1 MTEERVQE
9 DAKRFELSLASV
21 KWYHAVALLVVAL
34 VAYAVLRAGSSAPDS
49 AILILWKWTPYILQ
63 GYGLNLLMSFAAMA
77 LATLLGV
84 PLGVAQTSHVYLI
97 RKCASWLTN
106 LFRNTPWLV
115 FLFAVMYLLPM
126 HVSIGT
132 GTVYLP
138 DWLKATFAFTLPV
151 MGNLSEVVRGAI
163 ASIPSGQWESANSL
177 GLSRYQTMTHVILP
191 QCIKR
196 ALPSWMNW
204 YSLLALA
211 TPMAAIIGVR
221 EAVGSAQA
229 AMEAAGGRPDFLI
242 PFYLFLLALFFI
254 YIYPIALLTKRL
266 ERKYSVK

>member
-1 MTEERVQE
+1 MTEERVQ
-9 DAKRFELSLASV
+9 DSAKRFDVSLASV
-21 KWYHAVALLVVAL
+21 KWYHWMALLVV
-34 VAYAVLRAGSSAPDS
+34 VAVTYGVVAAGRATQDS
-49 AILILWKWTPYILQ
+49 ALLILWKWTPFILQ
-63 GYGLNLLMSFAAMA
+63 GYGLNLLMSFAAMG
-77 LATLLGV
+77 LATVLGV
-84 PLGVAQTSHVYLI
+84 PLGAAQASGSYWV
-97 RKCASWLTN
+97 RMCASGITR

-115 FLFAVMYLLPM
+115 VLFAVMYLIPM
-126 HVSIGT
+126 HVSIGGWT
-132 GTVYLP
+132 FYLP
-138 DWLKATFAFTLPV
+138 DWLKATLAFTLPV

-163 ASIPSGQWESANSL
+163 ASIPSGQWESASSL
-177 GLSRYQTMTHVILP
+177 GLTRYQTMTHVILP
-191 QCIKR
+191 QCVKR

-242 PFYLFLLALFFI
+242 PFYLFLLTLFFI
-254 YIYPIALLTKRL
+254 YIYPIALLTKKL

>member
-1 MTEERVQE
+1 MREQPIQE
-9 DAKRFELSLASV
+9 SGKRFHQSLARV
-21 KWYHAVALLVVAL
+21 KWYHVVALLAIAAVSYGLVTAGRPAEQSAL
-34 VAYAVLRAGSSAPDS
+34 
-49 AILILWKWTPYILQ
+49 LILWKWMPFILQ

-77 LATLLGV
+77 LATVLGV
-84 PLGVAQTSHVYLI
+84 PLGVAQTSHCYLV
-97 RKCASWLTN
+97 RKCASGVTH

-115 FLFAVMYLLPM
+115 FLFAVMYLMPM
-126 HVSIGT
+126 KVSIGSE
-132 GTVYLP
+132 TVYLP
-138 DWLKATFAFTLPV
+138 DWFKATLAFTLPV
-151 MGNLSEVVRGAI
+151 MSNLSEVVRGAI

-177 GLSRYQTMTHVILP
+177 GLGRYQTMTHVILP

-242 PFYLFLLALFFI
+242 PFYLFLLTLFFI
-254 YIYPIALLTKRL
+254 YIYPIALLTKKL
-266 ERKYSVK
+266 ERKYTVK